1 MFDPT
6 AFDNLKTVLEG
17 AVYDLDLEGEIVVID
32 RHDLV
37 DLAHFSRTYT
47 ITFCLASDHTPHVS
61 CTIRLEMDLEQ
72 IAKELL
78 RQTIRPG
85 CTLSITFSLPIRQTA
100 ACLHIERVLRQVWG
114 EERTIRQ
121 TLSHEFLHETPS
133 YRNEAT
139 IEFGRL
145 IYEDNVA
152 DLEEMI
158 PYMIASLE
166 QLQKFSDK

>member
-47 ITFCLASDHTPHVS
+47 ITFRLASDHTPYVS

-78 RQTIRPG
+78 RQAVRPG
-85 CTLSITFSLPIRQTA
+85 CTLTITFSLPIRQTA
-100 ACLHIERVLRQVWG
+100 ACSHIESALRRVWG
-114 EERTIRQ
+114 EERIIRQ
-121 TLSHEFLHETPS
+121 TLSHEFPHETRS

-145 IYEDNVA
+145 IYEENVA
-152 DLEEMI
+152 DLQAMI
-158 PYMIASLE
+158 PYMITSLE
-166 QLQKFSDK
+166 QLQKFSGK

>member
-1 MFDPT
+1 
-6 AFDNLKTVLEG
+6 LKTVLEG

-47 ITFCLASDHTPHVS
+47 ITFRLASDRIPHVS

-78 RQTIRPG
+78 RQAIRPG
-85 CTLSITFSLPIRQTA
+85 CMLTIMFSLPIRQTA
-100 ACLHIERVLRQVWG
+100 ACSHIESVLRQVWG
-114 EERTIRQ
+114 EKRIIRQ
-121 TLSHEFLHETPS
+121 TLSHEFPHEALS
-133 YRNEAT
+133 YRNEVT

-152 DLEEMI
+152 DLQAMI

-166 QLQKFSDK
+166 QLQKFSGK

>member
-47 ITFCLASDHTPHVS
+47 ITFRLASAHTPYVS

-78 RQTIRPG
+78 RQAIRPG

-100 ACLHIERVLRQVWG
+100 ACSHIERVLRRVWG
-114 EERTIRQ
+114 EERIIRQ
-121 TLSHEFLHETPS
+121 TLSHEFPHETLS

-152 DLEEMI
+152 DLQEMI

-166 QLQKFSDK
+166 QLSEFSDK

>member
-37 DLAHFSRTYT
+37 DLAHFSRTYA
-47 ITFCLASDHTPHVS
+47 ITFRLASDHTPHVS

-78 RQTIRPG
+78 RQAIRPG
-85 CTLSITFSLPIRQTA
+85 CTLAITFSLPIRQTE
-100 ACLHIERVLRQVWG
+100 ACAHIESVLRRVWG
-114 EERTIRQ
+114 EGRIIRQ
-121 TLSHEFLHETPS
+121 TLSREFPHETPS

-152 DLEEMI
+152 DLQAMI
-158 PYMIASLE
+158 PYMTASLE
-166 QLQKFSDK
+166 QLQKFSGK

>member
-47 ITFCLASDHTPHVS
+47 ITFRLASAHTPYVS

-78 RQTIRPG
+78 RQAIRPG

-100 ACLHIERVLRQVWG
+100 ACSHIERVLRRVWG
-114 EERTIRQ
+114 EERIIRQ
-121 TLSHEFLHETPS
+121 TLSHEFPHETLS

-145 IYEDNVA
+145 IYEDNVS
-152 DLEEMI
+152 DLQEMI
-158 PYMIASLE
+158 PYMITSLE
-166 QLQKFSDK
+166 QLSEFSDK